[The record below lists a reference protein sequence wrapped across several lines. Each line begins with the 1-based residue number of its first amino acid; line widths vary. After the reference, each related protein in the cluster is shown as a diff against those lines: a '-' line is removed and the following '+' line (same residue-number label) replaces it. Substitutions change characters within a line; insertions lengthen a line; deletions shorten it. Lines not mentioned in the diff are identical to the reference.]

1 MVSGYF
7 LYLMQSDKWVF
18 RFKFVFFLTHDF
30 AGWIKTRRDQFF
42 VSFIPFVVE
51 TGREKKE
58 CRLGQ

>member
-1 MVSGYF
+1 MG
-7 LYLMQSDKWVF
+7 F

-51 TGREKKE
+51 PGREKNAD
-58 CRLGQ
+58 